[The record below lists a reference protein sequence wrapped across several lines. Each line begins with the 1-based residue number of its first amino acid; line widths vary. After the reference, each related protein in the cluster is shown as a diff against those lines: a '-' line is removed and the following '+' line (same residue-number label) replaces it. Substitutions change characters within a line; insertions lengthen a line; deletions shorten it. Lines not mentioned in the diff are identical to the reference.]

1 VARGRARSAQTQL
14 RVGRLTKA
22 HGLKG
27 GLKLEL
33 YTDDPDRRF
42 RPGASFS
49 LQVPTE
55 SPWHGK
61 RIELAELRWY
71 NGHPV
76 GFFAGVTDR
85 TAAESLVKAI
95 LWVDQDPSEP
105 AEPDAWYDHQLIGLD
120 VVRDGE
126 RVGAIARLEHL
137 PAQDLLVVDTG
148 EREVLV
154 PFVRALVP
162 EVDMDARRVVVT
174 PPEGLF
180 EDLPDEDDEEAG
192 GSGRREEGDVSGT
205 EDQAA
210 PGSDAGS
217 ADGPAEHDRPIDP
230 AEREAAAEANAA
242 DLAAMAEREG
252 LPSAGDAGSAQGEA

>member
-1 VARGRARSAQTQL
+1 
-14 RVGRLTKA
+14 VGRLTKA

-42 RPGASFS
+42 VPGASFS
-49 LQVPTE
+49 LQVPET

-71 NGHPV
+71 NGQPV

-95 LWVDQDPSEP
+95 LWVDQDPDEP
-105 AEPDAWYDHQLIGLD
+105 AEADAWYDHQLVGLD

-126 RVGAIARLEHL
+126 TVGVIDRLEHL
-137 PAQDLLVVDTG
+137 PAQDLLVVKVDD
-148 EREVLV
+148 REVLV

-162 EVDMDARRVVVT
+162 EVDVERRRVVVT

-180 EDLPDEDDEEAG
+180 EPLPEE
-192 GSGRREEGDVSGT
+192 
-205 EDQAA
+205 
-210 PGSDAGS
+210 P
-217 ADGPAEHDRPIDP
+217 RPD
-230 AEREAAAEANAA
+230 AA
-242 DLAAMAEREG
+242 DE
-252 LPSAGDAGSAQGEA
+252 S